1 MDTKY
6 NIIIVHPN
14 KMFDA
19 EKIKGDAIVFVNHWS
34 NNTDEYE
41 VIECTSE
48 QQRDLLLSIMNNT
61 TEKTQLYTL
70 GYSHGFKKKPYA
82 PEF

>member
-19 EKIKGDAIVFVNHWS
+19 EKIKGDVIVFVNH
-34 NNTDEYE
+34 
-41 VIECTSE
+41 
-48 QQRDLLLSIMNNT
+48 
-61 TEKTQLYTL
+61 
-70 GYSHGFKKKPYA
+70 
-82 PEF
+82 